1 VPVAI
6 LTTLEFDAQS
16 VDVTQ
21 LALGDPLLTGFA
33 LPIRGAYED
42 VDLDGDLDLILH
54 FSILNMVSV
63 KAIGP
68 QTTSLCLAGFTLDG
82 VQLAG
87 CDSVRIVPAAN
98 AKAPKPPK
106 PAKPKK

>member
-1 VPVAI
+1 
-6 LTTLEFDAQS
+6 
-16 VDVTQ
+16 
-21 LALGDPLLTGFA
+21 
-33 LPIRGAYED
+33 
-42 VDLDGDLDLILH
+42 
-54 FSILNMVSV
+54 V